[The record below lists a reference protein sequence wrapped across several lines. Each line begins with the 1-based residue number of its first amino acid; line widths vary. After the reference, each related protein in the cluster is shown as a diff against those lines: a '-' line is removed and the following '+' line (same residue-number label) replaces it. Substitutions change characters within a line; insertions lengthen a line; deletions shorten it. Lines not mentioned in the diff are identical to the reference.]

1 MSSTRR
7 IAIGIG
13 IAASGALLT
22 AFLLTG
28 ERKTKTR
35 QFVVRRAENL
45 KKSLKTT
52 KKSFDDSEVHYI

>member
-1 MSSTRR
+1 MSTTGK

-22 AFLLTG
+22 AYLLTG
-28 ERKTKTR
+28 ERKTRTR